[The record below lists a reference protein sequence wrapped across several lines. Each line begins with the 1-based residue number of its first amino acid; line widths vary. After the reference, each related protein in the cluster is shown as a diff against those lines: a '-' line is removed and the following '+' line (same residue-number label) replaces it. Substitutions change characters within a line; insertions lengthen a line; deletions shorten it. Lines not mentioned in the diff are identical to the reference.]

1 MILKKKNCVSNKIQY
16 VVRIKNHSH
25 ESWPKKKKLQNMF
38 WKRHVAMHKTGM
50 SFVVIKRYRELL
62 QLMWLR
68 T

>member
-1 MILKKKNCVSNKIQY
+1 MAQK
-16 VVRIKNHSH
+16 
-25 ESWPKKKKLQNMF
+25 PKKKKLQNMF

>member
-1 MILKKKNCVSNKIQY
+1 MILKKKIVSQTRFNMLWEL
-16 VVRIKNHSH
+16 RIILMNHG
-25 ESWPKKKKLQNMF
+25 PKKKKLQNMF